1 MTKNLAASAGKKKLG
16 IANES
21 KKVFARILDK
31 FLGALIY
38 QK

>member
-16 IANES
+16 IASES